1 MTTRR
6 CWLAALRCLLTG
18 TEPATARRR
27 RTRRGTDTRAGVGAE
42 EAAGYL
48 RANEIALTYDQ
59 ATGTMRAGAAGATKT
74 ITGKA
79 S

>member
-1 MTTRR
+1 
-6 CWLAALRCLLTG
+6 LLCLLTV
-18 TEPATARRR
+18 TEPAAARRR
-27 RTRRGTDTRAGVGAE
+27 RTRRGTDTRPGAGAE

-59 ATGTMRAGAAGATKT
+59 ATETLRAGATGATKT